1 MALEFF
7 TPAPD
12 FSLALDPT
20 AHAALRLACSTGP
33 HTRKPQRNSICLPIL
48 LAPLSRQVALTPVS
62 QKPGSL
68 LSLPWTTP
76 VLVRWALGTPQVEI
90 PTTVPWLH
98 STDSRLHPP
107 RPCWLTLHA
116 ARGTPL
122 SKIPEA
128 LATSLPCLKILCHI
142 LSAPQNKTKCLNVA
156 EKPQVWPRTPRPQ
169 LQFNPLLPL
178 SPMRPFRFQ
187 KVLPPSTCSSL
198 SLVWTALLPR
208 PLPLPTP
215 LQGLT
220 STLPGKKPQCT
231 SLESR
236 PRQHSTRFPILRTVH
251 PGAHHVSHQKKAR
264 NV

>member
-1 MALEFF
+1 M
-7 TPAPD
+7 
-12 FSLALDPT
+12 
-20 AHAALRLACSTGP
+20 
-33 HTRKPQRNSICLPIL
+33 
-48 LAPLSRQVALTPVS
+48 S

-156 EKPQVWPRTPRPQ
+156 EKPQVWPRTPPPPASIQ
-169 LQFNPLLPL
+169 STPSSFPHETFPFPKGAPTVHLLIAFPGL
-178 SPMRPFRFQ
+178 DGSSPPT
-187 KVLPPSTCSSL
+187 PPSPHPLAGFDFHPPWKETPMHI
-198 SLVWTALLPR
+198 PR
-208 PLPLPTP
+208 VPSPA
-215 LQGLT
+215 
-220 STLPGKKPQCT
+220 TLY
-231 SLESR
+231 
-236 PRQHSTRFPILRTVH
+236 TV
-251 PGAHHVSHQKKAR
+251 PDT
-264 NV
+264 